1 MVRSK
6 VVPTQTIQDLVA
18 TSPPPAARR
27 AKKTKK
33 PVQIVANITPDGIE
47 GSFQTPEPRRSLI
60 THLDVHS
67 CEVQFSET
75 CFQYNPEPPVQP
87 DPYDGEEED
96 PFANYTRSTFE
107 GVPDVRNTETIEEL
121 SKPKP
126 IHTPLGT
133 TTVAAA
139 TPAAEVSLQPF
150 YKCDLMVTF
159 QDTNDA
165 KTLPDTVTIACFW
178 CTEEFGHQP
187 CILPEREE
195 KGVYRVYGNFCSAEC
210 ALAFLLHENLD
221 SHVRWERM
229 ALLHRF
235 YHERYPSRIFPAPA
249 RESLKKFGGPMT
261 ITQFRN
267 TISAKKVRVDIQIPP
282 LVSILGTMDTKPIDF
297 FDTHVKGSDFAA
309 DILSEQTSKAKEGLR
324 LRRTKPLKDKEST
337 LDACMGITLRST
349 VGGALKN

>member
-1 MVRSK
+1 MI
-6 VVPTQTIQDLVA
+6 P
-18 TSPPPAARR
+18 SPPAEAPPPRR
-27 AKKTKK
+27 AKKAKK
-33 PVQIVANITPDGIE
+33 PVQIVARITPEGIE
-47 GSFQTPEPRRSLI
+47 GSFQAQEPRRSLI
-60 THLDVHS
+60 AHLAVHS
-67 CEVQFSET
+67 CEVQFSEA
-75 CFQYNPEPPVQP
+75 CYQYNPEPPIQP

-107 GVPDVRNTETIEEL
+107 GVPDVRNTETLEEL

-126 IHTPLGT
+126 IHNPLGNPQTAPPIPET
-133 TTVAAA
+133 T
-139 TPAAEVSLQPF
+139 EVSLHPF
-150 YKCDLMVTF
+150 YKCKLMVMF
-159 QDTNDA
+159 QDTNEA
-165 KTLPDTVTIACFW
+165 KTLPDTVTISCFW
-178 CTEEFGHQP
+178 CTEEFNNQP
-187 CILPEREE
+187 YILPEREE

-235 YHERYPSRIFPAPA
+235 YHEMYPSQIFPAPA
-249 RESLKKFGGPMT
+249 RESLKKFGGPMS
-261 ITQFRN
+261 IAQFRQ
-267 TISAKKVRVDIQIPP
+267 TLAAKKVRVDIQIPP

-297 FDTHVKGSDFAA
+297 FDTHIQGTDFAT

-349 VGGALKN
+349 VGGCAQKN